1 MNFKMKTNLL
11 KLFLVIIFLC
21 PVLHPQKLVPGD
33 GIRIMFYNITEQISG
48 DYYVQKDGSLLLPYI
63 GRIMSVERE
72 FDTVKTEIIKKYSM
86 IYRNPVISILPLLKV
101 NILGE
106 VRTPG
111 FYYVTGIEKLSDL
124 IAKAGGTTPDA
135 DLGDIYITRNDR
147 KIEIDGK
154 KIIETGSKI
163 NDIGLQ
169 SGDGIFIT
177 RKWFSGGTSTLLIT
191 LLTATTTII
200 AAIIYVTNR

>member
-1 MNFKMKTNLL
+1 MKNNLL
-11 KLFLVIIFLC
+11 KFFLLVTLTSPFLYS
-21 PVLHPQKLVPGD
+21 QKLVPGD
-33 GIRIMFYNITEQISG
+33 GIRIMFYNITEPISG
-48 DYYVQKDGSLLLPYI
+48 DYFVQKDGFMLLPYI
-63 GRIMSVERE
+63 GGIASGERD
-72 FDTVKTEIIKKYSM
+72 FDTVKSEIIKKYSL

-101 NILGE
+101 NVLGE

-111 FYYVTGIEKLSDL
+111 FYYVTGVEKLSDI

-177 RKWFSGGTSTLLIT
+177 RKWLSGGTSTLLIT
-191 LLTATTTII
+191 LLTAATTII